1 VNGAHP
7 SPSPGAAA
15 EDERTRELSG
25 MANVAALTFLAARAV
40 PLGWVVGVAG
50 GVPLARA
57 AQRHGSRAGYAA
69 ATASLV
75 ETMAIMGPAR
85 MGIPVPHAV
94 SAPWLGVLQRRGRS
108 LLTLALAGAAV
119 RTGYYVATSAFS
131 ILVLI
136 GLDAYVGSYEQLRQR
151 LGFLPE
157 GEAAALWL
165 TVVMLVVWS
174 LGAGLVQAWVLRR
187 GLRDWDDHAG
197 QGEVD
202 PDSAT
207 PKPPSPAHPR
217 AGLLVA
223 VALVGFAVTL
233 SGTDTWILGGVAVSL
248 AVLWVVTPADG
259 RTLGRGLLLA
269 LPLALSTLAFGLVGG
284 IGSDRALRRAAR
296 VALLVLIAVWVH
308 RAAGSEGLRD
318 QSLRLVRR
326 LRRFP
331 TLALAGAVLGASV
344 AASDFGGAARRLG
357 RRVAGTTRRPTAVL
371 DAALAW
377 LADESTR
384 LALPRAGDGDPAP
397 ETSEEGR
404 TAPEGPAL
412 PGSGA

>member
-1 VNGAHP
+1 
-7 SPSPGAAA
+7 
-15 EDERTRELSG
+15 
-25 MANVAALTFLAARAV
+25 MASVAALTFLAARAV

-57 AQRHGSRAGYAA
+57 AQRYGGRAGYAA

-85 MGIPVPHAV
+85 MDIPVPHAV

-197 QGEVD
+197 QGGVD

-207 PKPPSPAHPR
+207 PQPPSPAHPR

-233 SGTDTWILGGVAVSL
+233 SGTDTWILGGVVVSL

-318 QSLRLVRR
+318 QSLRLVQR

-331 TLALAGAVLGASV
+331 TLALGGAVLGASV

-357 RRVAGTTRRPTAVL
+357 RRVAGTTRRPMAVL

-384 LALPRAGDGDPAP
+384 LALPRAGDGDPVP

-404 TAPEGPAL
+404 TDPEGPAL

>member
-1 VNGAHP
+1 
-7 SPSPGAAA
+7 
-15 EDERTRELSG
+15 
-25 MANVAALTFLAARAV
+25 MASVAALTFLAARAV

-57 AQRHGSRAGYAA
+57 AQLHGGRAGYAA

-85 MGIPVPHAV
+85 MGIPMPHAV

-108 LLTLALAGAAV
+108 LLTLALAGAGV
-119 RTGYYVATSAFS
+119 RTGYYVATSALS
-131 ILVLI
+131 ILVLT

-187 GLRDWDDHAG
+187 GLRNWDDHAG
-197 QGEVD
+197 QGGGVD

-207 PKPPSPAHPR
+207 PKPPMPAHPR

-223 VALVGFAVTL
+223 VAMVGFAVTL
-233 SGTDTWILGGVAVSL
+233 SGTDAWILGGVVVSL

-259 RTLGRGLLLA
+259 RTFGQGLLLA

-284 IGSDRALRRAAR
+284 IGSDQALRRAAR
-296 VALLVLIAVWVH
+296 VALVVLIAVWVH

-318 QSLRLVRR
+318 QSLRLVQR
-326 LRRFP
+326 LQRFP
-331 TLALAGAVLGASV
+331 TISLAGAVLGASV

-357 RRVAGTTRRPTAVL
+357 RRVAGATRRPMAVL

-384 LALPRAGDGDPAP
+384 LALRSASDGDPVP
-397 ETSEEGR
+397 ETFKEGR
-404 TAPEGPAL
+404 TDHQGPAL
-412 PGSGA
+412 PGAGA

>member
-1 VNGAHP
+1 
-7 SPSPGAAA
+7 
-15 EDERTRELSG
+15 

-57 AQRHGSRAGYAA
+57 AQRHGGRAGYAA

-94 SAPWLGVLQRRGRS
+94 SAPWLGVLYRKGRA
-108 LLTLALAGAAV
+108 LLTMALAGALV
-119 RTGYYVATSAFS
+119 RSGYY
-131 ILVLI
+131 L
-136 GLDAYVGSYEQLRQR
+136 GSYEQLRQW
-151 LGFLPE
+151 LGFLPA
-157 GEAAALWL
+157 GTAAALWL
-165 TVVMLVVWS
+165 TAAMLVAWS

-187 GLRDWDDHAG
+187 GLRDWDDNVGH
-197 QGEVD
+197 GELD
-202 PDSAT
+202 PGSSAA
-207 PKPPSPAHPR
+207 KVSPAAHPR
-217 AGLLVA
+217 AGLLVM
-223 VALVGFAVTL
+223 VALVGFVVAL
-233 SGTDTWILGGVAVSL
+233 SGTRPWVLGGVAVCL
-248 AVLWVVTPADG
+248 AMLWVVTQADA

-284 IGSDRALRRAAR
+284 IGFNQAVRRGAR
-296 VALLVLIAVWVH
+296 VALLVLIAVWLH
-308 RAAGSEGLRD
+308 RAAGSAGLRD

-331 TLALAGAVLGASV
+331 TLALAGTVLGASV

-357 RRVAGTTRRPTAVL
+357 RRVGGATRRPTAVL
-371 DAALAW
+371 DASLAW

-384 LALPRAGDGDPAP
+384 LAAPVAEPAASLPENS
-397 ETSEEGR
+397 ETSEDGR
-404 TAPEGPAL
+404 TGGEGPDL
-412 PGSGA
+412 PGVDR

>member
-1 VNGAHP
+1 
-7 SPSPGAAA
+7 
-15 EDERTRELSG
+15 

-57 AQRHGSRAGYAA
+57 AQRHGGRAGYAA

-94 SAPWLGVLQRRGRS
+94 SAPWLGVLYRKGRA
-108 LLTLALAGAAV
+108 LLTMALAGALV
-119 RTGYYVATSAFS
+119 RSGYYLMTSVFS

-136 GLDAYVGSYEQLRQR
+136 GLEAYVGSYEQLRQW
-151 LGFLPE
+151 LGFLPA
-157 GEAAALWL
+157 GTAAALWL
-165 TVVMLVVWS
+165 TAAMLVAWS

-187 GLRDWDDHAG
+187 GLRDWDDNVGH
-197 QGEVD
+197 GELD
-202 PDSAT
+202 PGSSAA
-207 PKPPSPAHPR
+207 KVSPAAHPR
-217 AGLLVA
+217 AGLLVM
-223 VALVGFAVTL
+223 VALVGFVVAL
-233 SGTDTWILGGVAVSL
+233 SGTRPWVLGGVAVCL
-248 AVLWVVTPADG
+248 AMLWVVTQADA

-284 IGSDRALRRAAR
+284 IGFNQAVRRGAR
-296 VALLVLIAVWVH
+296 VALLVLIAVWLH
-308 RAAGSEGLRD
+308 RAAGSAGLRD

-331 TLALAGAVLGASV
+331 TLALAGTVLGASV

-357 RRVAGTTRRPTAVL
+357 RRVGGATRRPTAVL
-371 DAALAW
+371 DASLAW

-384 LALPRAGDGDPAP
+384 LAAPVAEPAASLPENS
-397 ETSEEGR
+397 ETSEDGR
-404 TAPEGPAL
+404 TGGEGPDL
-412 PGSGA
+412 PGVDR

>member
-1 VNGAHP
+1 
-7 SPSPGAAA
+7 
-15 EDERTRELSG
+15 
-25 MANVAALTFLAARAV
+25 MASVAALTFLAARAV

-57 AQRHGSRAGYAA
+57 AQRYGGRAGYAA

-108 LLTLALAGAAV
+108 LFTLALAGAGV

-131 ILVLI
+131 ILVLT

-187 GLRDWDDHAG
+187 GLRDRSHLR
-197 QGEVD
+197 Q
-202 PDSAT
+202 P
-207 PKPPSPAHPR
+207 HPR

-223 VALVGFAVTL
+223 VAMVGFAVTL
-233 SGTDTWILGGVAVSL
+233 SGTDTWSPDRIRPIWAKCSASKTAPFLGGRTHVDDLVQSWASACQPTTWGGGCRWGMGSGEAALPRGEGGLHPLLISWPCETPL
-248 AVLWVVTPADG
+248 AVLTQ
-259 RTLGRGLLLA
+259 
-269 LPLALSTLAFGLVGG
+269 
-284 IGSDRALRRAAR
+284 IR
-296 VALLVLIAVWVH
+296 V
-308 RAAGSEGLRD
+308 
-318 QSLRLVRR
+318 
-326 LRRFP
+326 
-331 TLALAGAVLGASV
+331 
-344 AASDFGGAARRLG
+344 
-357 RRVAGTTRRPTAVL
+357 
-371 DAALAW
+371 
-377 LADESTR
+377 
-384 LALPRAGDGDPAP
+384 
-397 ETSEEGR
+397 
-404 TAPEGPAL
+404 
-412 PGSGA
+412 